1 MMAGAAEGGA
11 GTLRRTT
18 RPWKRSRKKPHG
30 ADEEETHAEETH
42 EGGRSGDGFDLDQEK
57 RGEMGPR
64 GFAERERDMGPDQ
77 RRAKQGA
84 REGLE
89 KGRLRRS
96 DARLA
101 CIIRP
106 QRLALNNALEGS
118 PRGGPAW
125 TTRTR
130 LDGCKTKDKK
140 RHRVRGLN
148 FPNVF
153 KIETLFG

>member
-1 MMAGAAEGGA
+1 MAN
-11 GTLRRTT
+11 GTKQQVRTE
-18 RPWKRSRKKPHG
+18 RLPVKPKKPMKKKPMEKKQKKKPHE

-57 RGEMGPR
+57 GGELGPR

-101 CIIRP
+101 CMIRP
-106 QRLALNNALEGS
+106 QMQGS
-118 PRGGPAW
+118 PALFALG
-125 TTRTR
+125 RTSPE
-130 LDGCKTKDKK
+130 TKDKK

-153 KIETLFG
+153 KVETLFG